1 MRLKI
6 GYMPEMVDS
15 LFQLLILS
23 LRMELQDKKRTM
35 LDLLLQGARDNG
47 VTKKW
52 VRYLQKNLG

>member
-1 MRLKI
+1 
-6 GYMPEMVDS
+6 MPEMVDS